1 MRRLIP
7 LLLLLACTGALAQ
20 VPPQP
25 VEPPPPPSLDEAG
38 PVDATTVDSAA
49 AASEGPGEKV
59 LPRERPPEVDPA
71 KEQKPITSGEPLPEK
86 VRPSDESAPA
96 VTIRTEGAVTIEEYR
111 RGGEIYM
118 VVVTPESGV
127 RYTYLDTD
135 GDGRLEGDVGDL
147 ENVAPVYYTL
157 YEWE

>member
-1 MRRLIP
+1 MRRSILP
-7 LLLLLACTGALAQ
+7 LLLLVSAGALAQ
-20 VPPQP
+20 DPARPA
-25 VEPPPPPSLDEAG
+25 EPPPPPTLDEAG
-38 PVDATTVDSAA
+38 PVDAAA
-49 AASEGPGEKV
+49 AAAPAADGPGEKV

-96 VTIRTEGAVTIEEYR
+96 VTIRTEGEVTIEEYR
-111 RGGEIYM
+111 RGGQIYM

-127 RYTYLDTD
+127 RYTYLDSD
-135 GDGRLEGDVGDL
+135 GDGRLEGDVGGL

>member
-1 MRRLIP
+1 MRRSILP
-7 LLLLLACTGALAQ
+7 LLLLVSAGALAQ
-20 VPPQP
+20 DPSRPA
-25 VEPPPPPSLDEAG
+25 EPPPPPTLDEAG
-38 PVDATTVDSAA
+38 PVDAAA
-49 AASEGPGEKV
+49 AQAPAAATADGPG
-59 LPRERPPEVDPA
+59 EVDPA

-96 VTIRTEGAVTIEEYR
+96 VTIRTEGEVTIEEYR
-111 RGGEIYM
+111 RGGQVYM

-127 RYTYLDTD
+127 RYTYLDSD
-135 GDGRLEGDVGDL
+135 GDGRLEGDVGSL

>member
-7 LLLLLACTGALAQ
+7 LLLLAVSVGALAQ
-20 VPPQP
+20 DPARPA
-25 VEPPPPPSLDEAG
+25 EPPPPPTLDEAG
-38 PVDATTVDSAA
+38 PVDAAPAEPAA
-49 AASEGPGEKV
+49 GAAEGPGEKV

-71 KEQKPITSGEPLPEK
+71 KEQKPITGGEPLPEK
-86 VRPSDESAPA
+86 VRPSVESAPA
-96 VTIRTEGAVTIEEYR
+96 VTIRTEGEVTIEEYR
-111 RGGEIYM
+111 RGGQIYM

-127 RYTYLDTD
+127 RYTYLDAD
-135 GDGRLEGDVGDL
+135 GDGRLEGDPGSL

>member
-7 LLLLLACTGALAQ
+7 LLLLAVSAGALAQ
-20 VPPQP
+20 DPARPA
-25 VEPPPPPSLDEAG
+25 EPPPPPSLDEAG
-38 PVDATTVDSAA
+38 PVDATPAA
-49 AASEGPGEKV
+49 PAAGAADGPGEKV

-96 VTIRTEGAVTIEEYR
+96 VTIRTEGEVTIEEYR
-111 RGGEIYM
+111 RGGQVYM

-135 GDGRLEGDVGDL
+135 GDGRLEGDPGSL